1 MTRIWTVA
9 IGALLGL
16 LAIIVVQPS
25 SAEEATPESFGLVGP
40 STGIWPLYDSSRQI
54 TEFYFGNRGDEGAG
68 TADASWRL
76 GQSDWRSVTEYAG
89 TFESPESSQP
99 TAPIRAAFM
108 YPWFPKAWD
117 QGGIDPFTWYSP
129 SLGAYDSSD
138 PDLIDRQV
146 ELASSIGLEAF
157 IASWWGPGH
166 HTDSAIQAI
175 LNRIPQSPN
184 PDFRLAV
191 YYEEEGQS
199 NPSSGEIATD
209 LAYMQKLF
217 DSSAYLRVDG
227 RPVVFV
233 WSSGDNGP
241 DVAKRW
247 ADAKRKFGDDVY
259 VVLKVFSG
267 FRDVQNQ
274 PDSWHQYG
282 PAAPYHEHLPFS
294 ATVSPG
300 FWLRTE
306 AFPALA
312 RDPARFQSDA
322 NKVAA
327 SGAFWQLVTT
337 WNEWGEGTAV
347 EPADEFGSTYLDILA
362 EAFDAGSTAPT
373 SLPPP
378 GSSVTFTASGDIGAS
393 STSAGTLQ
401 LVADVAPDA
410 HFVVGDFSYSQVTP
424 ESAWCSFVKNIV
436 GSSLPFEL
444 LTGNHEDDKGSD
456 GFVRKFTECLPDRLG
471 VVGDYGVQYYADL
484 GGLVRV
490 IAIAADLEVDGT
502 KYRYT
507 PGSPERAWLE
517 SAVLDARA
525 DGKWVVV
532 MHHKVCISSAE
543 KACSVGEELANWE
556 AANVDVVVM
565 GHSHTYQRTH
575 QLSCVDAD
583 TVTQSCIADMDGT
596 HNQGDGAVFVINGL
610 GGDDRPVNRADD
622 EYGYFAALLGQGD
635 AQEGHGIV
643 RFIVSPT
650 ELTGTFIGSDT
661 SYTDTFTIFGV
672 TTGRFSDTSNS
683 TFDSDIAWLADQGI
697 TKGCNPPLNTEF
709 CPDSAVT
716 RGQMAAL
723 LVRALGLTER
733 LDNPFTDDDDS
744 IFEAD
749 IERLAAAGITKGC
762 NPSEGNTKFCPDGKV
777 TREQMAAFLVRALGY
792 TDPGAGDL
800 FVDDD
805 ASIFEADI
813 DRLATAGVTK
823 GCNPPTNDRF
833 CPTGYVTRGQMAACL
848 HRALG

>member
-1 MTRIWTVA
+1 MKRPRLFGLILVVAAAFLLSFVVVALAVLPPGGTFVDDNGNYHEPMIEAIAAAGITNGCDTNPARYCPGDKVKRSEMATFLVRAADETGNVPSYQGYFADVPEGQWYTPYVERLYELGITSGCDTSPRRFCPEGTVLRSEMA
-9 IGALLGL
+9 ALLVRFVEGDTNLPTYQGIFADVPEDHWYTPYVERLFELGITSGCDVSPSRYCPGGDVLRDQMASFLGRAMGL
-16 LAIIVVQPS
+16 DPIVP
-25 SAEEATPESFGLVGP
+25 PPPG
-40 STGIWPLYDSSRQI
+40 
-54 TEFYFGNRGDEGAG
+54 
-68 TADASWRL
+68 
-76 GQSDWRSVTEYAG
+76 
-89 TFESPESSQP
+89 SPESSQP
-99 TAPIRAAFM
+99 AAPIRAAFM

-117 QGGIDPFTWYSP
+117 QAGIDPFTWYSP
-129 SLGAYDSSD
+129 SLGMYDSSD
-138 PDLIDRQV
+138 PELIDQQV
-146 ELASSIGLEAF
+146 ELASGIGLEAF

-175 LNRIPQSPN
+175 LNRIPQSPD

-199 NPSSGEIATD
+199 NPSSGEIAND
-209 LAYMQKLF
+209 LAYMQRLF
-217 DSSAYLRVDG
+217 DSPAYLRVDG
-227 RPVVFV
+227 KPVVFV

-247 ADAKRKFGDDVY
+247 ADAKSEFGGGVY

-282 PAAPYHEHLPFS
+282 PSAPYHEHLPYS
-294 ATVSPG
+294 AAVSPG
-300 FWLRTE
+300 FWLRTD
-306 AFPALA
+306 ASPALA

-322 NKVAA
+322 NKVAS

-362 EAFDAGSTAPT
+362 EAFDAGSTPST
-373 SLPPP
+373 TLPPP
-378 GSSVTFTASGDIGAS
+378 GGSVTFTASGDIGAS

-410 HFVVGDFSYSQVTP
+410 HFVVGDFSYNQVTP

-436 GSSLPFEL
+436 GSSLPFQL
-444 LTGNHEDDKGSD
+444 LTGNHEDDNGPD

-517 SAVLDARA
+517 SAVSNARA

-543 KACSVGEELANWE
+543 KACSVGEELADWE

-565 GHSHTYQRTH
+565 GHTHTYQRTH
-575 QLSCVDAD
+575 QLSCVDVD
-583 TVTQSCIADMDGT
+583 TVTQSCIADSDGT
-596 HNQGDGAVFVINGL
+596 HNQGDGAVFVTNGL
-610 GGDDRPVNRADD
+610 GGNDRPVNRDDD
-622 EYGYFAALLGQGD
+622 EYGYFAAMLGQDD

-661 SYTDTFTIFGV
+661 SYTDTFTI
-672 TTGRFSDTSNS
+672 
-683 TFDSDIAWLADQGI
+683 
-697 TKGCNPPLNTEF
+697 
-709 CPDSAVT
+709 
-716 RGQMAAL
+716 
-723 LVRALGLTER
+723 ER
-733 LDNPFTDDDDS
+733 
-744 IFEAD
+744 
-749 IERLAAAGITKGC
+749 
-762 NPSEGNTKFCPDGKV
+762 
-777 TREQMAAFLVRALGY
+777 
-792 TDPGAGDL
+792 
-800 FVDDD
+800 
-805 ASIFEADI
+805 
-813 DRLATAGVTK
+813 
-823 GCNPPTNDRF
+823 
-833 CPTGYVTRGQMAACL
+833 
-848 HRALG
+848 